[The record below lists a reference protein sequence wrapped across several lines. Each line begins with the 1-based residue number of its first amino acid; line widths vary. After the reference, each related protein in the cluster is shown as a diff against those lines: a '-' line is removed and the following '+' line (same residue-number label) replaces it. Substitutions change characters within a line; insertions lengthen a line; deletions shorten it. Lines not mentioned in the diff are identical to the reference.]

1 MPTLTK
7 LPDGP
12 NTTKTSNL
20 DCRMPRVTLCLFLA
34 LFPLLLFA
42 AGHDVSSVRYAPPGL
57 SIGPTK
63 IAANGSRFLTV
74 WSMSNVYPKPNL
86 AYGVVTD
93 AAYGQSSTP
102 FLLPGI
108 TGSPTAMTSWGGG
121 FISLWWSYDHFDIV
135 TLLANGA
142 VERVSRV
149 PRIAGKPRFATNGRQ
164 LLVADLSSD
173 QLFSG
178 YESVSASLYDAD
190 GTLLARTALPVIGV
204 TNFDVARAG
213 NSYVVITSGFGG
225 GVHFFRLDDAGTIIA
240 DKELQ
245 GRQFYAL
252 RESLV
257 AVAGDAAHAVVAW
270 TATDLTPAYATSIS
284 NSNDVGALQPLPM
297 KYAFPAIRVVPAAS
311 GFLILWSEDGHV
323 SLVRTNA
330 AGQIIDMQA
339 IPSGYLENAA
349 AADDQF
355 AFITRSES
363 AWYDPLAII
372 TGTVTPQGLRM
383 SSSPMVTSTAARQ
396 EQPLIVSDGV
406 DYVSTWLEHDGPDVI
421 AKIGRVTRAGV
432 PLDGP
437 GVTLPA
443 PTKKVR
449 NVSIARGAGGDAL
462 VVVSAAEGA
471 WAFRWS
477 RIVGLVDTSPIILD
491 GDGANFGTAVAWNGV
506 SYLVV
511 GARFY
516 TSSSLAGWFV
526 GSDGSASKEFAI
538 PMTLD
543 NRELAGA
550 LNPAIVWDGRQFLIS
565 IPTGYNG
572 LCNTLCPSPAASE
585 IRLVRLSANG
595 LLLDRTP
602 YRILNKDSAR
612 IATSGSEFLV
622 VTSGFYSSLSA
633 VIVKTQASGLSV
645 GAPVMNID
653 DGLAGDVT
661 WDGASY
667 DVAWRGFGPWLRLW
681 RFDRDGHVLQKQF
694 ATATTS
700 DTPSAAANAAGEV
713 AIGFSEQAPPS
724 GVSRARIYFDSEL
737 QQVPPIPATPTNASA
752 HLINYYTLVRWD
764 GDAPGFIVERFS
776 EVTGWHTLQQVSGD
790 VHEALI
796 YAFVGDTIRV
806 RAFGP
811 DGITPNGA
819 ITTVRSEPRTH
830 SVRR

>member
-1 MPTLTK
+1 MPGLTM
-7 LPDGP
+7 LSSGS
-12 NTTKTSNL
+12 NTTKSNFDYRTL
-20 DCRMPRVTLCLFLA
+20 RVTLCLFLV
-34 LFPLLLFA
+34 LFPLSLFA
-42 AGHDVSSVRYAPPGL
+42 AGHDVSSVRYAPPDL
-57 SIGPTK
+57 PVGPTK

-74 WSMSNVYPKPNL
+74 WSG
-86 AYGVVTD
+86 YGHGYGAVTGT
-93 AAYGQSSTP
+93 ASGPLSMP

-108 TGSPTAMTSWGGG
+108 TGSPTAMTQWGAG
-121 FISLWWSYDHFDIV
+121 FISLWWTQDHFDIV
-135 TLLANGA
+135 TLFANGG
-142 VERVSRV
+142 VQRVSHV

-164 LLVADLSSD
+164 LLVADLSND
-173 QLFSG
+173 QLFTG
-178 YESVSASLYDAD
+178 YESVSASLYEPD
-190 GTLLARTALPVIGV
+190 GTLLARTPLPVIGV
-204 TNFDVARAG
+204 SNFDVARAG
-213 NSYVVITSGFGG
+213 NSYVVVTGGGG

-257 AVAGDAAHAVVAW
+257 AVAGDAAHAIVAW
-270 TATDLTPAYATSIS
+270 TATDLTAAYATSIS

-297 KYAFPAIRVVPAAS
+297 KGAFPAIRVVPTAS
-311 GFLILWSEDGHV
+311 GYLIVWSEAGHV
-323 SLVRTNA
+323 SFVRTSA
-330 AGQIIDMQA
+330 AGQVIDAQA
-339 IPSGYLENAA
+339 IQASSGYLQDAA
-349 AADDQF
+349 AAGDQF
-355 AFITRSES
+355 AFITRLETP
-363 AWYDPLAII
+363 WYDPFAIV
-372 TGTVTPQGLRM
+372 TGTVMPQVNM

-396 EQPLIVSDGV
+396 EQPVIVSDGV
-406 DYVSTWLEHDGPDVI
+406 DYVSAWLEHDGPNLI
-421 AKIGRVTRAGV
+421 AMAGRVTRSGV

-437 GVTLPA
+437 GIELTVPS
-443 PTKKVR
+443 KDVW

-462 VVVSAAEGA
+462 VVVSDEEMRAY
-471 WAFRWS
+471 RWS
-477 RIVGLVDTSPIILD
+477 RTAGLIDKAPIILD
-491 GDGANFGTAVAWNGV
+491 PAAAEFGAAVAWNGV

-511 GARFY
+511 WVDYNRY
-516 TSSSLAGWFV
+516 SLSGRFV
-526 GSDGSASKEFAI
+526 GSDGTAGAKFSI
-538 PMTLD
+538 PMTL
-543 NRELAGA
+543 NSNERVEARS
-550 LNPAIVWDGRQFLIS
+550 PAVAWDGRQFLIS
-565 IPTGYNG
+565 IPTAYVIP
-572 LCNTLCPSPAASE
+572 CSTLCGPAPAE
-585 IRLVRLSANG
+585 EVRLVRLSAAG
-595 LLLDRTP
+595 VPLDKTP
-602 YRILNKDSAR
+602 YRLLRASSAR

-645 GAPVMNID
+645 SAPVMNID

-724 GVSRARIYFDSEL
+724 GLSRARIYFDSEL

-764 GDAPGFIVERFS
+764 GDAPGFIVEWFS

-819 ITTVRSEPRTH
+819 ITTVRSEPRTR